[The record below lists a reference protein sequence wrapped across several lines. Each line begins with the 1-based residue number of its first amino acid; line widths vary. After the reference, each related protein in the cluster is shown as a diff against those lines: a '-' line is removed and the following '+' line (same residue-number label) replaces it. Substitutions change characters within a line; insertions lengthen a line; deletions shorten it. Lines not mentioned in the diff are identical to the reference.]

1 MSLELSDI
9 QKQLEEI
16 SKKKNQYASRRANL
30 ARSGRK
36 FQSFVGTDEEEKK
49 RNANA
54 KKIDAAA
61 RKVVAAG
68 GDASRVRGSG
78 KTGRV
83 TTTRRR
89 DTTINRK
96 QQKGVSDVKV
106 ALGQKEVKVKPNTGK
121 GKKGGGKKGGA
132 KKVTAPKPK
141 KAPAPKKVKV
151 SQDVREIASRQG
163 LTIGGKK
170 IGRAGKVSSVNI
182 DGKYGRTPAEKPK
195 LGITSPKNINLSSVA
210 SLDAVSWFLNKVAAQ
225 MYGGKGGG
233 FSVSGHKPATAKITT
248 QGSGKENMI
257 NPKTG
262 KKWRAARDDAGNV
275 VGAETPST
283 KPISNTQPNVQPTT
297 FKSPNQ
303 KSPQSKG
310 QKRRFALTTQ
320 PAAQGNQGGATTRG
334 TTQPAGTGRSQPAT
348 STSDAV
354 RRGIRGLKNTS
365 VTSLEAVSWYLNKIS
380 YDKRGKVVTG
390 KGGGVKRNN
399 TATKPKKVAQGH
411 EDFPVL
417 TSEKELENVKLQN
430 YRNINNSLDFVEF
443 GLDVLKTLKNEIYK
457 EDNPKITQDAKSL
470 KVRGSDHRA
479 KRKPIGSTRDDE
491 KLSHKLNYD

>member
-30 ARSGRK
+30 ARSGIK

-54 KKIDAAA
+54 KKIDSAA

-68 GDASRVRGSG
+68 GDESRVRGSG

-170 IGRAGKVSSVNI
+170 IGRAGKVRNVNI
-182 DGKYGRTPAEKPK
+182 DGRYGSTPAEKPK
-195 LGITSPKNINLSSVA
+195 LGITSP
-210 SLDAVSWFLNKVAAQ
+210 
-225 MYGGKGGG
+225 
-233 FSVSGHKPATAKITT
+233 
-248 QGSGKENMI
+248 
-257 NPKTG
+257 
-262 KKWRAARDDAGNV
+262 
-275 VGAETPST
+275 
-283 KPISNTQPNVQPTT
+283 
-297 FKSPNQ
+297 
-303 KSPQSKG
+303 
-310 QKRRFALTTQ
+310 
-320 PAAQGNQGGATTRG
+320 
-334 TTQPAGTGRSQPAT
+334 
-348 STSDAV
+348 
-354 RRGIRGLKNTS
+354 
-365 VTSLEAVSWYLNKIS
+365 
-380 YDKRGKVVTG
+380 
-390 KGGGVKRNN
+390 
-399 TATKPKKVAQGH
+399 
-411 EDFPVL
+411 
-417 TSEKELENVKLQN
+417 
-430 YRNINNSLDFVEF
+430 
-443 GLDVLKTLKNEIYK
+443 
-457 EDNPKITQDAKSL
+457 
-470 KVRGSDHRA
+470 
-479 KRKPIGSTRDDE
+479 
-491 KLSHKLNYD
+491 